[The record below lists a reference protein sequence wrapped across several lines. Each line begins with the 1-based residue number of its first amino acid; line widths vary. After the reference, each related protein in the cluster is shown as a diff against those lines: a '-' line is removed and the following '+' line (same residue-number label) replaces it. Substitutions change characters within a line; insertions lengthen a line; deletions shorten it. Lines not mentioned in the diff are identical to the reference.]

1 MSKDWTEDFEHEN
14 GMYQNICKI
23 CNSKFMGHKIRRVCK
38 ECYTQQQ
45 GQVQP
50 VVKVNFADILDDMIK
65 ELQTEQQTIQNANRD
80 DDWEKYCCEVCDN
93 QLKILYQLQSKIS
106 A

>member
-1 MSKDWTEDFEHEN
+1 MNGIIKAEIKKLTKKMNATTEMESHN
-14 GMYQNICKI
+14 YYRGKI
-23 CNSKFMGHKIRRVCK
+23 AGLKLASRL
-38 ECYTQQQ
+38 EP
-45 GQVQP
+45 QVML
-50 VVKVNFADILDDMIK
+50 NFADILDDMIK

-80 DDWEKYCCEVCDN
+80 DDWEEYCYNVCDN